1 MSAAGQGP
9 PLVRALACGCCPALP
24 AADAEADADAV
35 AEAEGDA
42 EAEVARDEA
51 DAGVVG
57 GAGADGDGLPLEAA
71 DCAGAELP
79 YAAADT

>member
-9 PLVRALACGCCPALP
+9 ALVRTLACGCCPALP

-35 AEAEGDA
+35 AEGDA
-42 EAEVARDEA
+42 EAEAEVAPGEA

-57 GAGADGDGLPLEAA
+57 TGADGDGLPLEAA
-71 DCAGAELP
+71 ECAGVELP